1 MNNIELDK
9 FCFQKMV
16 FIYNALQDGWV
27 VKKKDNVYIFTKK
40 HENKK
45 EVYLDTFLNNF
56 ISKNT
61 DINRLIQKNI

>member
-1 MNNIELDK
+1 MNNIEFDK
-9 FCFQKMV
+9 ICFQKMI

-27 VKKKDNVYIFTKK
+27 VKKKDSVYIFTKK

-56 ISKNT
+56 ISKNS
-61 DINRLIQKNI
+61 DINRVMQKNV

>member
-1 MNNIELDK
+1 MNNIEMDK

-27 VKKKDNVYIFTKK
+27 VKKKDNLYIFTKK

-45 EVYLDTFLNNF
+45 EFYLDTFLNNF

-61 DINRLIQKNI
+61 DINRFIQKNL